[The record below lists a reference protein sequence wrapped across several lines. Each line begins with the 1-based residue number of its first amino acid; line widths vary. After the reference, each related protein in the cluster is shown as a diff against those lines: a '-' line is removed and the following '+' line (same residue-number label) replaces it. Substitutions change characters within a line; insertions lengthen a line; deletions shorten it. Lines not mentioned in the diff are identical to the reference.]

1 MKMTLSRA
9 LRYKKRVVENIRRL
23 ESDVQLSNSVVKDEE
38 RVADVELSLRKR
50 EEWVKH
56 LIALKLA
63 VQKATEPIQRAVFEL
78 AEAKAECAFLQRIST
93 QHGTTKPR
101 YREEAAITYE
111 AIIKKADQDKR
122 VAALQ
127 DKIDTLQTKLDQHNA
142 TTEVEI
148 PDLKL

>member
-9 LRYKKRVVENIRRL
+9 LRYEKRVIQNIRKL
-23 ESDVQLSNSVVKDEE
+23 ESDVQLSNSIVAGEE
-38 RVADVELSLRKR
+38 RVADVDLSLKKR

-63 VQKATEPIQRAVFEL
+63 KLKATEPVQRTVYDL
-78 AEAKAECAFLQRIST
+78 AETKAECAFLQRIST

-101 YREEAAITYE
+101 YREEAPVTYE
-111 AIIKKADQDKR
+111 AIIKKADLDKR
-122 VAALQ
+122 VATLQ

-142 TTEVEI
+142 TTEIEI
-148 PDLKL
+148 PDVAL